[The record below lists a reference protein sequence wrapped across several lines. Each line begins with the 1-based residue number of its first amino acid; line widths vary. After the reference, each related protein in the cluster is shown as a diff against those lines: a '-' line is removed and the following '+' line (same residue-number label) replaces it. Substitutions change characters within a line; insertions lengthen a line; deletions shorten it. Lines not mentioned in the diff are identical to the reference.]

1 MDDLTLSGIVLG
13 LLITLLLFRVPVGVA
28 LGGLSFAGIW
38 VMLGSRTAWGILTAV
53 PYDFI
58 SHWTLSSVPM
68 FLLMGYICFHSQ
80 LTDGLFR
87 VARSWLSWMPGGLA
101 VASVGAAA
109 GFSAVTGSSLA
120 CAAAMGRIAIPEMLR
135 SGYDKGLAS
144 GTVAVAGTI
153 GSMIPPS
160 ILLLVYGIYAQLP
173 ISQLFLAGVVPGIL
187 TAVLYAAMIIVRV
200 KLNPKLAPA
209 VTETVSWRDRF
220 EAFRGTW
227 PVIALIVG
235 VFGGLFGGIFT
246 PTEAGGIGA
255 LLSFV
260 IGFAQRTLTWKKIK
274 LAITETLI
282 TTGSIFIIA
291 VGAILLTRFLALSGF
306 TGFIA
311 EVVVDG
317 QVSPFL
323 LVLGTMAVLLFL
335 GCFLDPIGIM
345 LLTLPVFLPAVEGL
359 HINLIWYGI
368 ILTKLL
374 EIGLITPPVGLN
386 VFVIKGIVGDAIP
399 IETIFKGILW
409 FLVADVLC
417 VVLLVTFPQISLYL
431 PGLLG

>member
-1 MDDLTLSGIVLG
+1 MDDLTLSGVVLG
-13 LLITLLLFRVPVGVA
+13 LLIVSMLFRVPVGVA
-28 LGGLSFAGIW
+28 LGGLSFVGLW
-38 VMLGSRTAWGILTAV
+38 VMLGPGTAWGILTAV

-68 FLLMGYICFHSQ
+68 FLLMGYICYHSQ

-87 VARSWLSWMPGGLA
+87 VARAWLSWMPGGLA

-160 ILLLVYGIYAQLP
+160 ILLLVYGIYAEVP
-173 ISQLFLAGVVPGIL
+173 ISKLFIAGVLPGLL
-187 TAVLYAAMIIVRV
+187 TALLYSLMIVVRV
-200 KLNPKLAPA
+200 KINPELAPPA
-209 VTETVSWRDRF
+209 AEKVTWGDRF
-220 EAFRGTW
+220 NSFRGTW
-227 PVIALIVG
+227 PVITLIIG
-235 VFGGLFGGIFT
+235 VFGGLFGGVFT
-246 PTEAGGIGA
+246 PTEAGGIGSFLA
-255 LLSFV
+255 FV
-260 IGFAQRTLTWKKIK
+260 IGFAQRALTLEKIK
-274 LAITETLI
+274 LAIMETLV
-282 TTGSIFIIA
+282 TTGAIFIIA
-291 VGAILLTRFLALSGF
+291 IGAILLTRFLALSGF
-306 TGFIA
+306 TAFIA
-311 EVVVDG
+311 EVVIEG
-317 QVSPFL
+317 EVSQL
-323 LVLGTMAVLLFL
+323 ALILGTMAVLLFL

-345 LLTLPVFLPAVEGL
+345 LLILPVFLPAVEGL

-368 ILTKLL
+368 LLTKLL

-386 VFVIKGIVGDAIP
+386 VFVVKGIVGNTIP

-409 FLVADVLC
+409 FLVADLIC
-417 VVLLVTFPQISLYL
+417 VALLIAFPQISLFL
-431 PGLLG
+431 PNLVN

>member
-1 MDDLTLSGIVLG
+1 
-13 LLITLLLFRVPVGVA
+13 
-28 LGGLSFAGIW
+28 
-38 VMLGSRTAWGILTAV
+38 
-53 PYDFI
+53 
-58 SHWTLSSVPM
+58 M
-68 FLLMGYICFHSQ
+68 FLLMGYICYHSQ

-87 VARSWLSWMPGGLA
+87 VARAWLSWMPGGLA

-160 ILLLVYGIYAQLP
+160 ILLLVYGIYAEQP
-173 ISQLFLAGVVPGIL
+173 ISKLFIAGVLPGLL
-187 TAVLYAAMIIVRV
+187 TALLYSLMIVTRV

-209 VTETVSWRDRF
+209 AAAKVTWSDRF
-220 EAFRGTW
+220 NSFRGTW
-227 PVIALIVG
+227 PVILLIVG
-235 VFGGLFGGIFT
+235 VFGGLFGGVFT
-246 PTEAGGIGA
+246 PTEAGGIGS
-255 LLSFV
+255 LLAFV
-260 IGFAQRTLTWKKIK
+260 IGFAQRTLTPEKIK
-274 LAITETLI
+274 MAVMETLV

-291 VGAILLTRFLALSGF
+291 IGAILLTRFLALSGF
-306 TGFIA
+306 TAFIA
-311 EVVVDG
+311 EVVIEG
-317 QVSPFL
+317 EVSQIA

-368 ILTKLL
+368 LLTKLL

-386 VFVIKGIVGDAIP
+386 VFVVKGIVGNAIP

-409 FLVADVLC
+409 FLVADLIC
-417 VVLLVTFPQISLYL
+417 VALLVAFPQISLYL
-431 PGLLG
+431 PGLIK

>member
-13 LLITLLLFRVPVGVA
+13 LLIVLLLLRVPVGVA
-28 LGGLSFAGIW
+28 LGGLSFGGLW
-38 VMLGSRTAWGILTAV
+38 FMLGPRTAWGILTTV

-68 FLLMGYICFHSQ
+68 FLLMGYICYHSQ

-87 VARSWLSWMPGGLA
+87 VARCWLSWMPGGLA

-120 CAAAMGRIAIPEMLR
+120 CAAAMGRIAIPQMLR

-173 ISQLFLAGVVPGIL
+173 ISKLFIAGVFPGLL
-187 TAVLYAAMIIVRV
+187 TALLYGLMIVVRV
-200 KLNPKLAPA
+200 RINPDLAPSSQVG
-209 VTETVSWRDRF
+209 VTWRDRF
-220 EAFRGTW
+220 DSFRGTW
-227 PVIALIVG
+227 PVLLLIAG
-235 VFGGLFGGIFT
+235 VFGGLFGGVFT

-255 LLSFV
+255 LLAFV
-260 IGFAQRTLTWKKIK
+260 IGFAQRTLTLEKVV
-274 LAITETLI
+274 LAVRETLV
-282 TTGSIFIIA
+282 TTGAIFIIA
-291 VGAILLTRFLALSGF
+291 IGAVILTKFLALSGF
-306 TGFIA
+306 TAFIA
-311 EVVVDG
+311 EVVVEG
-317 QVSPFL
+317 QVSPLL
-323 LVLGTMAVLLFL
+323 LVAGTMIVLLFL

-359 HINLIWYGI
+359 HIDLIWYGI
-368 ILTKLL
+368 LMTKLL

-386 VFVIKGIVGDAIP
+386 VFVIKGIVGDQIP

-409 FLVADVLC
+409 FLVADFIC
-417 VVLLVTFPQISLYL
+417 VGLLIAFPEISLYL
-431 PGLLG
+431 PSLIK

>member
-1 MDDLTLSGIVLG
+1 MDDLTLSGVVLG
-13 LLITLLLFRVPVGVA
+13 LLIVSMLFRVPVGVA
-28 LGGLSFAGIW
+28 LGGLSFVGLW
-38 VMLGSRTAWGILTAV
+38 VMLGPGTAWGILTAV

-68 FLLMGYICFHSQ
+68 FLLMGYICYHSQ

-87 VARSWLSWMPGGLA
+87 VARAWLSWMPGGLA

-160 ILLLVYGIYAQLP
+160 ILLLVYGIYAEVP
-173 ISQLFLAGVVPGIL
+173 ISKLFIAGVLPGLL
-187 TAVLYAAMIIVRV
+187 TALLYSLMIVVRV
-200 KLNPKLAPA
+200 KINPELAPPA
-209 VTETVSWRDRF
+209 AEKVTWGDRF
-220 EAFRGTW
+220 NSFRGTW
-227 PVIALIVG
+227 PVITLIIG
-235 VFGGLFGGIFT
+235 VFGGLFGGVFT
-246 PTEAGGIGA
+246 PTEAGGIGSFLA
-255 LLSFV
+255 FV
-260 IGFAQRTLTWKKIK
+260 IGFAQRALTLEKIK
-274 LAITETLI
+274 LAIMETLV
-282 TTGSIFIIA
+282 TTGAIFIIA
-291 VGAILLTRFLALSGF
+291 IGAILLTRFLALSGF
-306 TGFIA
+306 TAFIA
-311 EVVVDG
+311 EVVIEG
-317 QVSPFL
+317 EVSQL
-323 LVLGTMAVLLFL
+323 ALILGTMAVLLFL

-368 ILTKLL
+368 LLTKLL

-386 VFVIKGIVGDAIP
+386 VFVVKGIVGNTIP

-409 FLVADVLC
+409 FLVADLIC
-417 VVLLVTFPQISLYL
+417 VALLIAFPQISLFL
-431 PGLLG
+431 PNLVN